1 MKSEFILS
9 LYEQLVGNGKLTAK
23 EKSLIDC
30 CTANVYWQ
38 YLSSN
43 YNDAPPWTLLI
54 SILV

>member
-23 EKSLIDC
+23 EKSLIDR

-38 YLSSN
+38 YLSRN
-43 YNDAPPWTLLI
+43 YNDASPWTLLI

>member
-23 EKSLIDC
+23 EKSLIDR